1 MSKLYYYC
9 KQDNHYII
17 NCPNYKKQSFN
28 TWWQDDYQLNF
39 HMYSDDK
46 GHIVDENDNYFV
58 NYIFLYIKIE
68 KIKFKINYRFD
79 LRNIILISI

>member
-1 MSKLYYYC
+1 
-9 KQDNHYII
+9 
-17 NCPNYKKQSFN
+17 
-28 TWWQDDYQLNF
+28 
-39 HMYSDDK
+39 MYSDDK